1 MSRSRWQ
8 AMGFIKATV
17 VLFLPPQELIWFW
30 YLDLLTSSNLISWQE
45 RRFWVHQFINIYSI
59 VSIWWWRWRSPR
71 WSQYESRRWCEVV
84 MPLSINIRADNYG
97 LSMLICGNRLHNKT
111 RVTITHLYTRLLAAA
126 IQIQEYGR
134 GANKN
139 RIETHK

>member
-1 MSRSRWQ
+1 MDGDVEAQDDHNMSPAS
-8 AMGFIKATV
+8 A
-17 VLFLPPQELIWFW
+17 
-30 YLDLLTSSNLISWQE
+30 
-45 RRFWVHQFINIYSI
+45 
-59 VSIWWWRWRSPR
+59 
-71 WSQYESRRWCEVV
+71 CEVV

-111 RVTITHLYTRLLAAA
+111 RVTITDLYTKLLAAA